1 MNKIKKFFSDLNPI
15 TIPTIVMVV
24 ICIVVTGALAGTNLL
39 TKAKIKQIEAEQQKE
54 SMKEVLKAEDYEEKA
69 VSVKFEKETEKC
81 TYYVAKNG
89 ETEVGYIYIVTEKG
103 YGGDVK
109 VMTAVNQDG
118 SIKAVKVLD
127 VSNETPG
134 LGQNTGNEEWYSQF
148 SGLDGGKEITV
159 QKSGADKNN
168 NEINAV
174 TGATISSSAVTRAV
188 NKALTI
194 DKTVGRSITQ
204 ESEGTGN
211 E

>member
-24 ICIVVTGALAGTNLL
+24 ICIVVTGSLAGTNLL